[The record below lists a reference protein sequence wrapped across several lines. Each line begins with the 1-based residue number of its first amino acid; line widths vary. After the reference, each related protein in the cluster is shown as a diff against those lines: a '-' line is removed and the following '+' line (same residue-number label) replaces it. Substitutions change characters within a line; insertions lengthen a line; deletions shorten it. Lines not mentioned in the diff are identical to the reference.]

1 MLKGG
6 FYLPLRIVSRQKL
19 PPCIAFLS
27 NINYKQRC
35 YGTAASASATKSVVK
50 AKLSKKKKS
59 SALKET
65 VKMPRTEMPLS
76 MKGVLER
83 EARIRKLFDH
93 DSLYR
98 WQEND
103 PERTE
108 SFVLHDGPPYAN
120 GEPHVG
126 HALNKIIKVICC
138 RPIVTNCCQRQLKTT
153 TKKLH
158 QTTNRNE
165 YKWLLK
171 KE

>member
-6 FYLPLRIVSRQKL
+6 FYLSLRIFSRQKL
-19 PPCIAFLS
+19 PPCISFLP
-27 NINYKQRC
+27 NINRERRC
-35 YGTAASASATKSVVK
+35 YCARASASTANSVVK
-50 AKLSKKKKS
+50 PKLSKKKKS

-65 VKMPRTEMPLS
+65 VKMPQTEMPLS

-120 GEPHVG
+120 GDPHVG
-126 HALNKIIKVICC
+126 HALNKIIKVKCC
-138 RPIVTNCCQRQLKTT
+138 RDYC
-153 TKKLH
+153 
-158 QTTNRNE
+158 
-165 YKWLLK
+165 
-171 KE
+171 